1 MIKRTIKKIFPT
13 KFSPEAANND
23 IDLIPVS
30 NQKLFF
36 IHIPKTAGTS
46 FRTSFE
52 ESTFTYKDYGKN
64 SSSSSDDIK
73 RYVYELSDLYGFKKR
88 FNEHQSLWITGHVN
102 LLKYID
108 FVPVSNTITFVR
120 EPLQQVLS
128 HYNHYVRYHGFTGD
142 LSAFLDKPYAK
153 NLQSR
158 HLNFMPISL
167 IGCLGITESYDQ
179 SLTLIN
185 QQFNLDLLSEKTNIN
200 NNKHFTDKS
209 LDDALNDK
217 FIKSNSKDIA
227 MYQEALFLHE
237 QRMDLDANNKVWT
250 YGCVDINRH
259 NLLHGCAFQY
269 KSDDAISLV
278 ININDKPFKT
288 IVANGFYAAYS
299 KANFPRERYI
309 GIHFPLP
316 KDVSKDDE
324 VDVYVEE
331 TGQKLNFIALKPKK

>member
-13 KFSPEAANND
+13 KFSPETANND

-30 NQKLFF
+30 NQKMFF
-36 IHIPKTAGTS
+36 IHIPKTAGSS

-52 ESTFTYKDYGKN
+52 ESTFTYKDYGNN

-88 FNEHQSLWITGHVN
+88 FNEHQCLWITGHVN
-102 LLKYID
+102 LAKYVD
-108 FVPVSNTITFVR
+108 FVPISHTVTFVR
-120 EPLQQVLS
+120 EPLKQVLS
-128 HYNHYVRYHGFTGD
+128 HYNHYVRYHNFTGD

-158 HLNFMPISL
+158 HLNFMPLGL
-167 IGCLGITESYDQ
+167 IGCLGLTEYYDQ
-179 SLTLIN
+179 SLALIN
-185 QQFNLDLLSEKTNIN
+185 QQFGLDLLSEKVNIN
-200 NNKHFTDKS
+200 NNKHFTEKS
-209 LDDALNDK
+209 LDNALNEK
-217 FIKSNSKDIA
+217 FVNNNRQDLA
-227 MYQEALFLHE
+227 MYAEALFLHE
-237 QRMDLDANNKVWT
+237 QRMELKESNKGWT
-250 YGCVDINRH
+250 YGCMAINPN

-269 KSDDAISLV
+269 EQVDPVSLIIH
-278 ININDKPFKT
+278 INKQPFKT
-288 IVANGFYAAYS
+288 IVAKSFYNAYS

-316 KDVSKDDE
+316 KDVSKNDE